1 MEETCP
7 NCGVVLSESPE
18 EDGLHP
24 VQMETP
30 VEGGEAYC
38 EACVFGGSDAEASE
52 GQYDHTGDEIV
63 RAAAVDAPDEELAGI
78 LADSM
83 KAEELRSW
91 MSHNGITRPR
101 GATKAES
108 AAAAVE
114 RDRTAVAAYAD
125 VVEGIADR
133 DPATAICS
141 CGFEQRFPSEDR
153 AVEAADEHAEE
164 TGHEP
169 KAWADDGRRLRG

>member
-1 MEETCP
+1 MSCRSLYECAPGCELSSLKPATP
-7 NCGVVLSESPE
+7 FLSCGIR
-18 EDGLHP
+18 D
-24 VQMETP
+24 
-30 VEGGEAYC
+30 
-38 EACVFGGSDAEASE
+38 
-52 GQYDHTGDEIV
+52 
-63 RAAAVDAPDEELAGI
+63 AVDAPDEELADI
-78 LADSM
+78 LAGSM

-114 RDRTAVAAYAD
+114 RDWTAVAAYAD
-125 VVEGIADR
+125 AVEGIADR

-141 CGFEQRFPSEDR
+141 CGFEQRFPREDR
-153 AVEAADEHAEE
+153 AVEAANEHAEE